1 MTDRGFDIEESV
13 ALYCANMKIPSFTK
27 GKRKLSSLEFEQSRL
42 IVAVRIDV
50 ERLIGIVR
58 NKNSLFQ
65 RTLSFARDFYF
76 FYEKG

>member
-1 MTDRGFDIEESV
+1 MTDRGFDIEESL
-13 ALYCANMKIPSFTK
+13 ALYCANMKILSFTK
-27 GKRKLSSLEFEQSRL
+27 GKRKLSSLELEQSRL
-42 IVAVRIDV
+42 IVAVRIDA
-50 ERLIGIVR
+50 ERLIGIVP

>member
-1 MTDRGFDIEESV
+1 MTDRGFDIEDSV
-13 ALYCANMKIPSFTK
+13 ALYCANMKILSFTK

-65 RTLSFARDFYF
+65 RTLSFARGLLF
-76 FYEKG
+76 FL